1 MTLKVD
7 NYRVTIR
14 FARLYPDPAVFE
26 DPEHTARKYLAAAGL
41 PKEKA
46 SLIHQTTTDVEPVDD
61 LGKPAVASGTAKY
74 RYAGKTIMAEY
85 MTSASLRLE
94 YSDFGTGLSAIEHSN
109 MWKKQKWGEMGF
121 ELRNFQHST
130 QTLDIPD
137 INELYHILKEKVA
150 PTALSTIEL
159 PGLSDNM
166 FAVVASYLRSRL
178 EANSTRDSLE
188 LEVYPARD
196 LSNREKATLGKRLT
210 RESTKNTIYVILSRP
225 LSPQKTSQ

>member
-7 NYRVTIR
+7 NYRVTVR

-26 DPEHTARKYLAAAGL
+26 DPEHIARKYLTTAGL
-41 PKEKA
+41 PNKEA
-46 SLIHQTTTDVEPVDD
+46 SLIHQAAKDVEPVDD
-61 LGKPAVASGTAKY
+61 RGKPAVASGTAKY

-85 MTSASLRLE
+85 MTNASLQLE
-94 YSDFGTGLSAIEHSN
+94 YSDFGTGLSAVQHSN

-130 QTLDIPD
+130 QTLNIPD
-137 INELYHILKEKVA
+137 INELYHILKEKVT

-166 FAVVASYLRSRL
+166 FDIVASYLRSRL
-178 EANSTRDSLE
+178 EDNSGRDSLE
-188 LEVYPARD
+188 LELYLARN
-196 LSNREKATLGKRLT
+196 LSNREKAGLDKRLT
-210 RESTKNTIYVILSRP
+210 RESTKNTIYVILSKP
-225 LSPQKTSQ
+225 LSPQRTSQ